1 MTKPKSANI
10 VHAMRP
16 SFLILTPVCILL
28 AVATAQFQ
36 GLHYSLAYALLC
48 LVGAL
53 TAHIAVN
60 TLNEYQD
67 FHSGLDLM
75 TQRTDFSGGSG
86 LLVQHPHLSAQVFKT
101 SLIAL
106 AITAIVGI
114 YFITI
119 HGWKILPIGL
129 LGLLV
134 VMTYTKWI
142 NKQAWLCLIAPG
154 LGFGTFM
161 VTGTYLCITGA
172 MNTSIWLI
180 SLIPFF
186 LINNLLLVNQIPDI
200 DADTQVGR
208 NHLAIKHGIG
218 ASIKAY
224 GIFIIFAQLTLIY
237 LVLTDILPLASI
249 VAIIPMLLGYFVL
262 YGMIILNRDI
272 ASAPK
277 YLAANVICSNASPT
291 LLALSLF
298 FA

>member
-1 MTKPKSANI
+1 MPKSANVI
-10 VHAMRP
+10 HAMRP

-36 GLHYSLAYALLC
+36 GQYYSLIYALLC

-67 FHSGLDLM
+67 FHSGLDLI
-75 TQRTDFSGGSG
+75 TKRTDFSGGSG
-86 LLVQHPHLSAQVFKT
+86 LLVEHPNLSSQVFKT
-101 SLIAL
+101 ALITL
-106 AITAIVGI
+106 VITALIGI

-119 HGWKILPIGL
+119 HSWRILPIGL

-134 VMTYTKWI
+134 VITYTKWI

-154 LGFGTFM
+154 LGFGTLM

-172 MNTSIWLI
+172 INTSIWLI

-200 DADTQVGR
+200 DADKTVGR
-208 NHLAIKHGIG
+208 NHFAIKYGLS
-218 ASIKAY
+218 ACIKAY
-224 GIFIIFAQLTLIY
+224 TTFTIMAQLMLIY
-237 LVLTDILPLASI
+237 LMLVNILPLVSI
-249 VAIIPMLLGYFVL
+249 IAIMPMLLGYFVL
-262 YGMIILNRDI
+262 SGMIRLGKSI
-272 ASAPK
+272 ATEPK
-277 YLAANVICSNASPT
+277 YLTANVICSIATPA
-291 LLALSLF
+291 LLALSLIF
-298 FA
+298 V